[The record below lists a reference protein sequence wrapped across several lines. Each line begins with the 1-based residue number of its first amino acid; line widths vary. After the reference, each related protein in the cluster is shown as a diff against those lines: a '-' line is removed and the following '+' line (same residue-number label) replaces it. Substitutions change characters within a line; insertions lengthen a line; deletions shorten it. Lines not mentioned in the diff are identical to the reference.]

1 MGADTIEDRIDI
13 TSPDGTTIACFRSGS
28 GPSLVLVHGTLGSHV
43 RWQPLL
49 PALGE
54 HFTVCAVDRRG
65 RGESGDTEP
74 YAIEREFED
83 IAAVVDAIPGPVN
96 LFGHS
101 YGALVAMEA
110 ALMTDNVRRLVLYEP
125 AIPTEGPDYPKGA
138 LEELETV
145 YESDGAEAALEAFLE
160 KVVRMPPGELE
171 MMRSSPAWPARV
183 QAVPTMFRE
192 GRAEETYRWDAQ
204 RFAGLTVPTQVMMG
218 SLSPQYLTH
227 SARAARMAI
236 PRATLAVLDGQQ
248 HVAMDT
254 APDLFLTT
262 LLDFLEG

>member
-1 MGADTIEDRIDI
+1 MGTDTTEDRIDV
-13 TSPDGTTIACFRSGS
+13 TSRDGTTIACFRSGS

-49 PALGE
+49 PKLDE
-54 HFTVCAVDRRG
+54 HFTTFAVDRRG

-83 IAAVVDAIPGPVN
+83 IAVVVDAVPGPVD

-110 ALMTDNVRRLVLYEP
+110 ALLTGSVRRLVLYEP
-125 AIPTEGPDYPKGA
+125 AIPTEGPDYPEGA
-138 LEELETV
+138 LEELEKI
-145 YESDGAEAALEAFLE
+145 YGSQGAEAVLEAFLTN
-160 KVVRMPPGELE
+160 VVRMPPEELDL
-171 MMRSSPAWPARV
+171 MRASPAWPARV
-183 QAVPTMFRE
+183 QAVPTLVRE
-192 GRAEETYRWDAQ
+192 GRAEVAYRWDAQ
-204 RFAGLTVPTQVMMG
+204 RFAELTVPTQVMMG

-227 SARAARMAI
+227 SARTARMAI
-236 PRATLAVLDGQQ
+236 PHATLAVLDGQQ

-262 LLDFLEG
+262 LLDFLKG